1 MFPIIH
7 KYTNKPSKE
16 IQTQEWNEL
25 GEKINQAITTGEI
38 IYSTIYNKEINR
50 RFTQII
56 KRASEDHV
64 GIFLMDIT
72 ELYNA
77 VEKAE
82 AANRLKSAFLA
93 NMSHEI
99 RTPLNAIIGF
109 SELILSSS
117 DEAEHREFS
126 KIIETN
132 SEILLNMINDILDLS
147 KIEAGYIDLK
157 HANFDVAELFHELN
171 VLFTPRTQI
180 RSEERR
186 VGKEC

>member
-1 MFPIIH
+1 MIP

-16 IQTQEWNEL
+16 IQTQEWNKL
-25 GEKINQAITTGEI
+25 GEKINQAITTREI

-50 RFTQII
+50 RFTQIS

-93 NMSHEI
+93 NMSHEK

-109 SELILSSS
+109 SELLPSSS
-117 DEAEHREFS
+117 DVAAHRES
-126 KIIETN
+126 RKIIQT
-132 SEILLNMINDILDLS
+132 SSHILPTTIYDLVDLS
-147 KIEAGYIDLK
+147 
-157 HANFDVAELFHELN
+157 
-171 VLFTPRTQI
+171 QI
-180 RSEERR
+180 
-186 VGKEC
+186 